1 MSDFIESEAEESSEE
16 EQTEEMRAK
25 QKKPRSAAQIHSDSE
40 EEEDDD
46 EKLAEE
52 MKDLINDDEEEE
64 EGSSGS
70 SSGSS
75 SSGESGEE
83 SGAEE
88 GGDSHKEKKHKR
100 KHDDYDDNIDD
111 DDFDLIE
118 ENLGI
123 KVERKKKLKRVKV
136 LDEDEED
143 EKEKDKDE
151 LAQELFEDGDE
162 DMMEDAAASR
172 SERDTSRHPEGAH
185 RPQEEDLGSES
196 GSEDDVNDFI
206 VDDDGQ
212 PITKAKKKR
221 HVKYSDSALQEA
233 QDIFG
238 VDFDYEDVRGYD
250 DEFEGSEEDEEYED
264 EEEQEPGAR
273 PTKSAKP
280 GGKKAAAKKSIFEV
294 FEPIELE
301 QGHFTDRDQE
311 IRTTDEPERFQLR
324 GVPVTAADETELAEE
339 AEWIF
344 RQCFQKPTIS
354 VQKPPLGSDPSDSS
368 ERSSSGHQPLGGKKS
383 RTAVAKICET
393 LKFMRN
399 QHFEVPFIAF
409 YRKEYV
415 QPELT
420 INDLWLIYKWDERW
434 CHLRQQKLNMEKL
447 FKKMQ
452 EYICE
457 QILNDDSAAD
467 NLRQIEEA
475 DFERLREVQSSE
487 ELKDVYLHFLLYYAQ
502 DLPAMQEAVMNK
514 RKQKREDARRRKLE
528 RQKEKAARGAEE
540 VCRELGLHGLAKKF
554 GLTPQQFGENLR
566 DNYQRHEVVQF
577 PVQPLE
583 AATEYVNDRL
593 KSPPEALKAARYMV
607 ACEIARDPTVRRCV
621 RETFFE
627 RAKLSVVPTKTGVKE
642 IDESHPCYAFKYL
655 KNKPVRSLQGDQFLK
670 LKMAENDK
678 LIRISIRMDGEGT
691 VDSGSY
697 AHDVR
702 QLYHRDE
709 FSKNVQEWNGQREEA
724 LNYALSRLLYPT
736 LEKELKLRLLREAYD
751 HVLRAC
757 TNKLYNWLK
766 IAPYEPPDEVQEEED
781 FDTREGV
788 KILAIA
794 YQNDWNTPA
803 FGALISGEGE
813 VTDYLRLENILK
825 RRNARREQE
834 RDAKQRDMEKLKR
847 FLSDKKPHCVVI
859 GAESREA
866 LGVKED
872 VEQAIREL
880 AEEEQFPP
888 LQVMLLDN
896 ELAMVYATSKRAEQD
911 FAQYP
916 PLLKQAVSLAR
927 RMQDPLIEFS
937 QLCGHDEEILCLKYH
952 PLQDNVPKEE
962 FEWVLAME
970 LINRTN
976 EVGVDINRCV
986 EQSHTAGMLQFV
998 SGLGPRKAYAVI
1010 KALKQTHSKLEGR
1023 SNLVTSLKLGPK
1035 VFLNCAGFIRI
1046 DTNSFESS
1054 SSTYVEVLDGSRVH
1068 PEMYEWARK
1077 MATDALDYDDNDEA
1091 TLNPAEA
1098 LEEILDNPD
1107 KLKDLDLDAFA
1118 VELERQGYGNKGI
1131 TLYDIRAELNHRYK
1145 DLRVDY
1151 TPPEK
1156 EVLFNLLTK
1165 ETPETFY
1172 LGKLVTCQVS
1182 GIARKRP
1189 QGDQLDQANPIRNDE
1204 SGLWQCPF
1212 CLKNDFP
1219 ELSEVWNHFDAGNC
1233 PGPAMGVKVRFDN
1246 GITGFIPTKNLSDKR
1261 VANPEERVRVGQIIH
1276 GRVTKIDIAR
1286 FAVEL
1291 TTKTS
1296 DLADK
1301 NGEMKPSKDLY
1312 YDHEAD
1318 DKERRKADDV
1328 QKHKQRQV
1336 YVKRVIV
1343 HPSFHNIGYQEAVK
1357 LLSTMDQGEIV
1368 IRPSSKG
1375 VDHLTVTWKVH
1386 GNILQHIDV
1395 QEKGKENSFSLGS
1408 SLIINGEEFECLD
1421 EIIARHVQ
1429 PMAGF
1434 AKDITSFKYF
1444 FEFEGGKKEHAE
1456 KWLADEKRK
1465 APAKIPYCI
1474 SAAESMPG
1482 RFLLSYQPNTKPRH
1496 EFVTI
1501 SPDGFRYR
1509 NQMFHSLNAL
1519 FRWFKE
1525 HFRDPIPAGGSSA
1538 SAVTPGAASTHP
1550 YMTPGLATPGR
1561 MSAVPMVIATPGL
1574 ATPGARTP
1582 ASIATAS
1589 YAAAYSAAGAGYG
1602 TAPAAGY
1609 GGMTPQPM
1617 QISTTPGYVT
1627 PGQSYGAGSSY
1638 GTSMPPLAAP
1648 SSSYHRNSQTSA
1660 RSHHG
1665 SPSPSPRPSP
1675 RTHPSTGSSRGP
1687 GGRDQHS
1694 TSMTMPGVGR
1704 SAEDWKKMAAEWAS
1718 GKTRNQGGPRRD

>member
-16 EQTEEMRAK
+16 EQTDETRLH
-25 QKKPRSAAQIHSDSE
+25 KKKGRPAAQIDSD
-40 EEEDDD
+40 EEEDGDE

-83 SGAEE
+83 SGREDVGE
-88 GGDSHKEKKHKR
+88 GGHKEKKHKR
-100 KHDDYDDNIDD
+100 KHDYDDDNIDD

-123 KVERKKKLKRVKV
+123 KVQRKKKLKRVKV
-136 LDEDEED
+136 LDEDEEEEGD
-143 EKEKDKDE
+143 KEKDKDE

-162 DMMEDAAASR
+162 DMDETASR
-172 SERDTSRHPEGAH
+172 ADRDSSRHPEDIH
-185 RPQEEDLGSES
+185 RSQDEDLGTES
-196 GSEDDVNDFI
+196 GSDDDVNDFI

-212 PITKAKKKR
+212 PITKTKKKR

-238 VDFDYEDVRGYD
+238 VEFDYEDVRGYD

-273 PTKSAKP
+273 PAKASKAA
-280 GGKKAAAKKSIFEV
+280 GKKAAAKKSIFEV

-324 GVPVTAADETELAEE
+324 GVPVTQADETELAEE

-344 RQCFQKPTIS
+344 RQCFLKPTIS
-354 VQKPPLGSDPSDSS
+354 IQKPPLGSDSSDSGD
-368 ERSSSGHQPLGGKKS
+368 RSSSGHQPLGGKKS
-383 RTAVAKICET
+383 RTAVNKICET

-467 NLRQIEEA
+467 NLRQIEET

-502 DLPAMQEAVMNK
+502 DLPAMQEAAMLK
-514 RKQKREDARRRKLE
+514 QKQKREEVRRKRLE
-528 RQKEKAARGAEE
+528 KQKEKAARQAEGGDGADEE
-540 VCRELGLHGLAKKF
+540 SADDELEDEDDGEKEELFLKRAKQKDCFAVCRELGLHGLAKKF

-583 AATEYVNDRL
+583 AAAEYVNDRL
-593 KSPPEALKAARYMV
+593 NTPAECLKAARYMV

-627 RAKLSVVPTKTGVKE
+627 RAKLSVTPTKTGIKE

-670 LKMAENDK
+670 LKMAEDDK
-678 LIRISIRMDGEGT
+678 LIKIFVRMDGEGAS
-691 VDSGSY
+691 DSGSY

-724 LNYALSRLLYPT
+724 LNYALNRLLYPT
-736 LEKELKLRLLREAYD
+736 LEKELKLRLLREAFD

-757 TNKLYNWLK
+757 ANKLYNWLK
-766 IAPYEPPDEVQEEED
+766 IAPYEPPEEVQEEED
-781 FDTREGV
+781 FDTRDGV

-794 YQNDWNTPA
+794 YQNDWNIPA

-813 VTDYLRLENILK
+813 VTDYIRLENLLK
-825 RRNARREQE
+825 RRNARRETE
-834 RDAKQRDMEKLKR
+834 REGKQRDMEKLKR
-847 FLSDKKPHCVVI
+847 FLADKKPHCVVI
-859 GAESREA
+859 SAESREA
-866 LGVKED
+866 LSVKED

-880 AEEEQFPP
+880 SEEEQFPP

-986 EQSHTAGMLQFV
+986 EQSHTSGLLQFV
-998 SGLGPRKAYAVI
+998 SGLGPRKAYAII
-1010 KALKQTHSKLEGR
+1010 KNLKQTHSKLEGR

-1054 SSTYVEVLDGSRVH
+1054 SSAYVEVLDGSRVH

-1091 TLNPAEA
+1091 NLNPAEA

-1118 VELERQGYGNKGI
+1118 IELERQGYGNKSI

-1151 TPPEK
+1151 APPEK

-1291 TTKTS
+1291 TTKSS

-1301 NGEMKPSKDLY
+1301 NGEMKPPKDLY
-1312 YDHEAD
+1312 YDHDAD
-1318 DKERRKADDV
+1318 DKERRKADDA

-1343 HPSFHNIGYQEAVK
+1343 HPSFHNISYQEAVK
-1357 LLSTMDQGEIV
+1357 LLKTMDQGEIV

-1375 VDHLTVTWKVH
+1375 ISSISRAVKRNKPKNGYKKKNEKHLRKFLIVFPPAP
-1386 GNILQHIDV
+1386 IYQASFYFHIN
-1395 QEKGKENSFSLGS
+1395 QAQSPG
-1408 SLIINGEEFECLD
+1408 
-1421 EIIARHVQ
+1421 
-1429 PMAGF
+1429 
-1434 AKDITSFKYF
+1434 T
-1444 FEFEGGKKEHAE
+1444 
-1456 KWLADEKRK
+1456 KW
-1465 APAKIPYCI
+1465 
-1474 SAAESMPG
+1474 
-1482 RFLLSYQPNTKPRH
+1482 
-1496 EFVTI
+1496 
-1501 SPDGFRYR
+1501 
-1509 NQMFHSLNAL
+1509 
-1519 FRWFKE
+1519 
-1525 HFRDPIPAGGSSA
+1525 
-1538 SAVTPGAASTHP
+1538 
-1550 YMTPGLATPGR
+1550 
-1561 MSAVPMVIATPGL
+1561 
-1574 ATPGARTP
+1574 
-1582 ASIATAS
+1582 
-1589 YAAAYSAAGAGYG
+1589 
-1602 TAPAAGY
+1602 
-1609 GGMTPQPM
+1609 
-1617 QISTTPGYVT
+1617 
-1627 PGQSYGAGSSY
+1627 
-1638 GTSMPPLAAP
+1638 
-1648 SSSYHRNSQTSA
+1648 
-1660 RSHHG
+1660 
-1665 SPSPSPRPSP
+1665 
-1675 RTHPSTGSSRGP
+1675 
-1687 GGRDQHS
+1687 
-1694 TSMTMPGVGR
+1694 
-1704 SAEDWKKMAAEWAS
+1704 
-1718 GKTRNQGGPRRD
+1718 